1 MHIEILLQNL
11 KKFQRR
17 KYVRNSLWSGA
28 KILVFGMAWQLAAEM
43 LCVLSPWT
51 VQWEEHSV
59 PASFPAVLQKEYF
72 RAIQGHVF
80 MAHISGLFCPARE
93 PLTMNV
99 IYF

>member
-1 MHIEILLQNL
+1 MLETLCGLGL
-11 KKFQRR
+11 KSW
-17 KYVRNSLWSGA
+17 YLGW
-28 KILVFGMAWQLAAEM
+28 AWQLAAEM
-43 LCVLSPWT
+43 LCVLTPWT